1 MGKPEKATSKAY
13 QIRFT
18 EKANQHLIEITGYI
32 AFIAQQPTN
41 ALKVGDAII
50 DTVNRIQR
58 NPLAFKEIEELKTVS
73 KMYRRA
79 VCAPWLIVFKVH
91 GDEITILGIIH
102 RSRKVSSIKA
112 LRKKENP

>member
-58 NPLAFKEIEELKTVS
+58 NPLAFKEIEELQNVPECC
-73 KMYRRA
+73 MCA
-79 VCAPWLIVFKVH
+79 VANCV
-91 GDEITILGIIH
+91 
-102 RSRKVSSIKA
+102 
-112 LRKKENP
+112 